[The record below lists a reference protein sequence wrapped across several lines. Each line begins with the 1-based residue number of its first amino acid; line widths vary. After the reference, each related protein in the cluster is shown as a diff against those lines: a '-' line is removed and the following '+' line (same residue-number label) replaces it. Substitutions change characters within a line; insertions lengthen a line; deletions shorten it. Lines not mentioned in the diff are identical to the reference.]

1 MPRYF
6 FHVIDGREIRDEEGT
21 ELPNIYV
28 AQAEA
33 ICLCGEVLRE
43 MGGRFWNGT
52 EWRLEVEDE
61 QAQVLFVLH
70 FSAEERLPQPDADP
84 EPTSGSSD
92 G

>member
-33 ICLCGEVLRE
+33 ICLCGEVLRD
-43 MGGRFWNGT
+43 MGARFWNGT
-52 EWRLEVEDE
+52 
-61 QAQVLFVLH
+61 
-70 FSAEERLPQPDADP
+70 
-84 EPTSGSSD
+84 
-92 G
+92 

>member
-6 FHVIDGREIRDEEGT
+6 FHVIDGREIRDEEGI

-33 ICLCGEVLRE
+33 ICLCGEVLRD
-43 MGGRFWNGT
+43 MGARFWNGT

-70 FSAEERLPQPDADP
+70 FSAEERLSQPDADP
-84 EPTSGSSD
+84 GPASGSSD

>member
-6 FHVIDGREIRDEEGT
+6 FHIIDGHDVRDELGT
-21 ELPNIYV
+21 ELPSIYV

-33 ICLCGEVLRE
+33 ICLCGEVLRD
-43 MGGRFWNGT
+43 MGARFWNGT

-70 FSAEERLPQPDADP
+70 FSAEERLSQPDADP
-84 EPTSGSSD
+84 GPASGSSD